1 MKSNLPFDDSISSE
15 GFNLLE
21 APTVGEIVELRLLKP
36 NPNQPRRSFPED
48 ALADLAKSIKEKG
61 ILQPILVRRVGKSYE
76 IVAGERRFRAAKL
89 AGLDEIPVIIQ
100 SFNDIEVAELA
111 LIENLQREDLNPYEE
126 TQALLTL
133 ITHYLRLQDVETVV
147 AKLKQAAYEIR
158 SLEEPSQASLEI
170 EAYLANFGVKLRSFL
185 TNKLPLLELHELL
198 KEQLSSGALAYT
210 KALHLQ
216 KLADDED
223 LLASALEKTL
233 AEKLGIQAVKT
244 LVAELLKKDVP
255 QESNDLPRRIKKLGP
270 KLKLLKGSRL
280 KKVEKLLK
288 QIEEIATP

>member
-1 MKSNLPFDDSISSE
+1 MKTNLPFDDSISAG

-48 ALADLAKSIKEKG
+48 SLKDLAKSIEEKG

-89 AGLDEIPVIIQ
+89 IDLQEMPVIIQ
-100 SFNDIEVAELA
+100 SFSDTEAAELA

-126 TQALLTL
+126 TQALLAL
-133 ITHYLRLQDVETVV
+133 VTHYLELHDSETTV

-158 SLEEPSQASLEI
+158 SLEEPSEASLEL

-185 TNKLPLLELHELL
+185 TNKLPLLELHDLL
-198 KEQLSSGALAYT
+198 KEKLASGELAYT

-216 KLADDED
+216 KLAED
-223 LLASALEKTL
+223 NAALTTALQKTL
-233 AEKLGIQAVKT
+233 DEELGTQAVKV
-244 LVAELLKKDVP
+244 LVAKLLKKDTP
-255 QESNDLPRRIKKLGP
+255 QENSLPKRVRRLGP
-270 KLKLLKGSRL
+270 KLKLLKGKDL
-280 KKVEKLLK
+280 KKVEKLLD
-288 QIEEIATP
+288 QIEKIVTP

>member
-133 ITHYLRLQDVETVV
+133 INSLP
-147 AKLKQAAYEIR
+147 KAAGR
-158 SLEEPSQASLEI
+158 
-170 EAYLANFGVKLRSFL
+170 
-185 TNKLPLLELHELL
+185 
-198 KEQLSSGALAYT
+198 
-210 KALHLQ
+210 
-216 KLADDED
+216 
-223 LLASALEKTL
+223 
-233 AEKLGIQAVKT
+233 
-244 LVAELLKKDVP
+244 
-255 QESNDLPRRIKKLGP
+255 
-270 KLKLLKGSRL
+270 
-280 KKVEKLLK
+280 
-288 QIEEIATP
+288 